1 MSPRRRLPGPDTP
14 TLWPLPRSIRSCAAR
29 ALAFRAVW
37 LLLAGGLTACSTPMP
52 PPSSLQRPEVAVPA
66 QFSQSA
72 AFRQANPAAAD
83 VPDAWWT
90 LFQDP
95 VLDDLQTRLLAG
107 NLNLQAAAAAV
118 DAAQAALASS
128 RAGALPSVGLSAG
141 ASRSASP
148 GSSPATAYTAQGV
161 LATWELDLW
170 GRVRS
175 GVEAADA
182 RHQASRATLAAT
194 RLSVQATLVQT
205 YFSLRSSEALQRIL
219 TRSVASF
226 AQSLALVQNRY
237 QGGVA
242 SQADVVQARSQWL
255 STQAQLEEA
264 RLQGTQLR
272 HALAL
277 LLGQPPGAF
286 ELAANPLPT
295 DLPAVPPVPE
305 QLPAQLLERRPDIA
319 AAQRQVAAAN
329 AQVGAAEAAFFPAL
343 TLSASAGVRGSELAG
358 LFQSPHSLWS
368 LGTAVAVS
376 LFDGG
381 ARTAAKASAVASQ
394 QQAVASYRQ
403 TVLTALQEVED
414 NLAAAT
420 QLGRSA
426 ELQAQALAAAQQAL
440 AVLHNQYKA
449 GTVGYLNVLAAQNTV
464 LAAERS
470 LLDARNRQ
478 LAAINQLL
486 KNVAGRWG

>member
-1 MSPRRRLPGPDTP
+1 MPHLLPLRP
-14 TLWPLPRSIRSCAAR
+14 S
-29 ALAFRAVW
+29 FVAVS
-37 LLLAGGLTACSTPMP
+37 LLLLSACSSPTPRP
-52 PPSSLQRPEVAVPA
+52 QPEVAVPV

-72 AFRQANPAAAD
+72 PFRQANPAAAD

-90 LFQDP
+90 LFHDP
-95 VLDDLQTRLLAG
+95 VLNDLQTRLLAG

-118 DAAQAALASS
+118 DAAQAALATS

-148 GSSPATAYTAQGV
+148 GSSPASAYTAQGV

-170 GRVRS
+170 GRVRA

-205 YFSLRSSEALQRIL
+205 YFSLRSSQALQRML
-219 TRSVASF
+219 ARSVDAH
-226 AQSLALVQNRY
+226 AQSLALVEHRH

-277 LLGQPPGAF
+277 LLGQAPGAF
-286 ELAANPLPT
+286 EVAANPLPT
-295 DLPAVPPVPE
+295 DLPAVPAVPE

-381 ARTAAKASAVASQ
+381 ARTAAKASAQAGYE
-394 QQAVASYRQ
+394 QAVASYRQ

-426 ELQAQALAAAQQAL
+426 DLQAQALAAAQQAL
-440 AVLHNQYKA
+440 AVLQHQYKA

-464 LAAERS
+464 LTAERS

-478 LAAINQLL
+478 LAAVNQLL
-486 KNVAGRWG
+486 KNVAGPW

>member
-1 MSPRRRLPGPDTP
+1 MSDFSPPFLRLSGPGP
-14 TLWPLPRSIRSCAAR
+14 
-29 ALAFRAVW
+29 F
-37 LLLAGGLTACSTPMP
+37 LLAAGLLSACSSPAP
-52 PPSSLQRPEVAVPA
+52 YPQPEVAVPA
-66 QFSQSA
+66 QFSQA
-72 AFRQANPAAAD
+72 ALFRQGNPAAAD
-83 VPDAWWT
+83 VPDTWWT
-90 LFQDP
+90 VFRDP
-95 VLDDLQTRLLAG
+95 VLDELQTRLLAG

-128 RAGALPSVGLSAG
+128 RAGALPAVGLNAG
-141 ASRSASP
+141 ATRSASP

-170 GRVRS
+170 GRVRA
-175 GVEAADA
+175 GVDAADA
-182 RHQASRATLAAT
+182 RLQASRATLAGT
-194 RLSVQATLVQT
+194 RLSLQATLVQT
-205 YFSLRSSEALQRIL
+205 YFSLRSSQALQGIL
-219 TRSVASF
+219 VRSLESY

-237 QGGVA
+237 HAGVA
-242 SQADVVQARSQWL
+242 TPADVAQARSQWL

-277 LLGQPPGAF
+277 LLGQAPGAF
-286 ELAANPLPT
+286 EVAASPLPT
-295 DLPAVPPVPE
+295 VLPAVPALPD

-329 AQVGAAEAAFFPAL
+329 AQVGAAEAAFFPVF
-343 TLSASAGVRGSELAG
+343 TLSASAGGRGSALAG
-358 LFQSPHSLWS
+358 LFQAPQQLWS

-381 ARTAAKASAVASQ
+381 ARTAARASAQASH
-394 QQAVASYRQ
+394 QQAVATYRQ

-414 NLAAAT
+414 NLASAT

-426 ELQAQALAAAQQAL
+426 ELQTQALAAAQQAL
-440 AVLHNQYKA
+440 AVLQNQYKA
-449 GTVGYLNVLAAQNTV
+449 GTVAYLNVLTAQNTV
-464 LAAERS
+464 LSAERS

-478 LAAINQLL
+478 LAAVNQLL
-486 KNVAGRWG
+486 KNVAGRWV

>member
-1 MSPRRRLPGPDTP
+1 MPDFLPPFFRLSGLGPF
-14 TLWPLPRSIRSCAAR
+14 L
-29 ALAFRAVW
+29 
-37 LLLAGGLTACSTPMP
+37 LTAGLLSACSSPAP
-52 PPSSLQRPEVAVPA
+52 YQPPEVAVPT
-66 QFSQSA
+66 QFSQA
-72 AFRQANPAAAD
+72 ALFRQANPAAAD
-83 VPDAWWT
+83 VPDSWWT
-90 LFQDP
+90 VFRDP
-95 VLDDLQTRLLAG
+95 VLDELQTRLLAG

-128 RAGALPSVGLSAG
+128 RAGVLPTVGLNAG
-141 ASRSASP
+141 ATRSASP
-148 GSSPATAYTAQGV
+148 GSSAATVYTTQGV
-161 LATWELDLW
+161 LATWEVDLW

-175 GVEAADA
+175 GVNAADA
-182 RHQASRATLAAT
+182 RYQASRATLAGT
-194 RLSVQATLVQT
+194 RLSLQATLVQT
-205 YFSLRSSEALQRIL
+205 YFSLRSSQALQGIL
-219 TRSVASF
+219 TRSVDSY

-242 SQADVVQARSQWL
+242 SQADVVQARAQWL

-277 LLGQPPGAF
+277 LLGQAPGAF
-286 ELAANPLPT
+286 DVAANPLPT
-295 DLPAVPPVPE
+295 VLPAVPD

-319 AAQRQVAAAN
+319 AAERQVAAAN

-358 LFQSPHSLWS
+358 LFQSPHQLWS

-381 ARTAAKASAVASQ
+381 ARTAAKASAQASYQQTVAT
-394 QQAVASYRQ
+394 YRQ
-403 TVLTALQEVED
+403 TVLAALQEVED

-420 QLGRSA
+420 QLGRSVA
-426 ELQAQALAAAQQAL
+426 LQAQALVAAQQAL
-440 AVLHNQYKA
+440 VVLQNQYKA
-449 GTVGYLNVLAAQNTV
+449 GTVAYLNVLTAQNTV
-464 LAAERS
+464 LSAERN

-478 LAAINQLL
+478 LAAVNQLL